1 MAARPGRLIL
11 ALSPAATVGVRS
23 LAATVWVRSLAA
35 TVRLRS
41 LALVGALSLAATVG
55 GCGAEPT
62 PPAGPA
68 GVVHGTIVLTGGPS
82 GASSAPGAGTVVVTR
97 DGDEVT
103 RQRVAERQ
111 EFSFALAPGRYRLTA
126 TGVDGACDTVGVT
139 VAAGTDHAVS
149 VTCHR
154 T

>member
-1 MAARPGRLIL
+1 VAARPVLLIV
-11 ALSPAATVGVRS
+11 AL
-23 LAATVWVRSLAA
+23 L
-35 TVRLRS
+35 
-41 LALVGALSLAATVG
+41 LAATVG

-82 GASSAPGAGTVVVTR
+82 GASPAPAAGTVVVTR

-103 RQRVAERQ
+103 RRHVAVGQ
-111 EFSFALAPGRYRLTA
+111 EFSFALVPGRYRLTA
-126 TGVDGACDTVGVT
+126 TGVGGACEPVRVT
-139 VAAGTDHAVS
+139 LAAGTDHTVS
-149 VTCHR
+149 VTCRR